1 MKNKR
6 QCPMDPHKTHPSATA
21 EGSEREPDERLELR
35 SCVHLGQARELAT
48 FRRGERR
55 GRKRDFRYRRF
66 ATIGLE
72 MRRCKL
78 PCALDA
84 TGHPPTYLAQPR
96 QRRLRNGRDA
106 TPHHATR
113 LSLLLFVKC
122 VLFFST
128 RAGPQSGH
136 KLAHTQTN
144 LVNTHTHLSTHKHVN
159 THKPSQHTHVHTHTH
174 RDTHTPVNT
183 THTQTRQ
190 HTNLINTHNHICQHT
205 LI

>member
-48 FRRGERR
+48 FRRGEKR

-84 TGHPPTYLAQPR
+84 TGHPSTYLAQAR

-113 LSLLLFVKC
+113 LSLLLFVRC

-128 RAGPQSGH
+128 RPGPQSGH

-159 THKPSQHTHVHTHTH
+159 THTHTSTHIHTETHTHTCQH
-174 RDTHTPVNT
+174 NTHTNT
-183 THTQTRQ
+183 STHKPYQ
-190 HTNLINTHNHICQHT
+190 HTHNHICQHT